1 MNDFQETADRVE
13 IEALRGEFTDAAMMR
28 DRARL
33 AGLFTPDGV
42 LRMPNVPVELVG
54 REEIRSGGERL
65 QSQWDFFVQN
75 SHPGVI
81 RIDGD
86 TATGR
91 TYMQEIARLLD
102 GRSGQNF
109 AIYHDTYRR
118 TPEGWKF
125 AERVYEVRYAD
136 TTPLPGS
143 APGPDTRAHDSGG
156 TGDADRAHDSDR
168 AHGSGRADRAGDIG
182 RADRAGDSGRAPGA
196 GEAGAPVTRGADD
209 FARPASAERLDR
221 AVAAL
226 RANGFTAELLDDAA
240 AARARVRDLIPE
252 GASVFTG
259 ASETL
264 RLSGI
269 AEDIEAGDRC
279 LAVRPRVLTM
289 DRATEADEIRRLA
302 ATPDVFVASVAA
314 VTETG
319 SLVIA
324 SATGSQLPA
333 SAGGAAKAI
342 WVVGAQKVVPDL
354 SSALRRVEE
363 HALPLETARA
373 LAAYGQPSAVGRLLV
388 LNAEPQPGRGTVLLL
403 REAIGF

>member
-1 MNDFQETADRVE
+1 MNDFQEIADRVE

-33 AGLFTPDGV
+33 AALFTPDGV
-42 LRMPNVPVELVG
+42 LSMPNVPVELIG
-54 REEIRSGGERL
+54 RREIRAGGERL

-75 SHPGVI
+75 SHPGTI

-91 TYMQEIARLLD
+91 TYIQEIARLLD
-102 GRSGQNF
+102 GRSGLNF
-109 AIYHDTYRR
+109 AIYHDSYRR

-125 AERVYEVRYAD
+125 AERVYEVRYVD
-136 TTPLPGS
+136 TTPLGGS
-143 APGPDTRAHDSGG
+143 APGPDAQ
-156 TGDADRAHDSDR
+156 
-168 AHGSGRADRAGDIG
+168 AHGSGEAGDAG
-182 RADRAGDSGRAPGA
+182 RTPGA
-196 GEAGAPVTRGADD
+196 GKADASATGAADA
-209 FARPASAERLDR
+209 FSAPASAERLDR
-221 AVAAL
+221 AIAAL
-226 RANGFTAELLDDAA
+226 QANGFTAELLDNAA
-240 AARARVRDLIPE
+240 AARARIKDLIPE
-252 GASVFTG
+252 GAGVFTG

-264 RLSGI
+264 QLSGI
-269 AEDIEAGDRC
+269 AQDIETGDRYQ
-279 LAVRPRVLTM
+279 AIRPRVLKM
-289 DRATEADEIRRLA
+289 DRATESDQIRRLV

-324 SATGSQLPA
+324 SGSGSQLPA
-333 SAGGAAKAI
+333 SAGGAARAI

-354 SSALRRVEE
+354 STALRRVEE

-373 LAAYGQPSAVGRLLV
+373 QAVYGQPSAINRLLV